1 MNSSNAHVNPNT
13 RVHHIK
19 CQLDKARA
27 FPVGIDLK
35 LEIALPLAMAK
46 MRNHGP
52 DAANSSHVTVASN
65 SAGTN
70 VVCNLLAGQ
79 TSLRAGSKAPAATR
93 SRIAR
98 GTRSDAPSR
107 TAAVSRIATTNATAT
122 NANKLATVNNHVA
135 QKKYITITSV
145 ALKKSIKPKIRENI
159 VT

>member
-1 MNSSNAHVNPNT
+1 
-13 RVHHIK
+13 
-19 CQLDKARA
+19 
-27 FPVGIDLK
+27 
-35 LEIALPLAMAK
+35 MAK

-70 VVCNLLAGQ
+70 VVSNLLAGQ
-79 TSLRAGSKAPAATR
+79 TSLPAGSKAAAATR

-98 GTRSDAPSR
+98 GTRSGAPSR
-107 TAAVSRIATTNATAT
+107 IASRIATTNATAT

-135 QKKYITITSV
+135 LKKYITITSV
-145 ALKKSIKPKIRENI
+145 ALKKSTKPKIRENI